1 MTALPRR
8 LRSIDLTAAG
18 SKIARHAVQ
27 SLLPAVLGVLVSLSV
42 VRRFGPESWGA
53 YVNVVLALQL
63 AAHLTAFG
71 HKELVLR
78 RLARDGAAI
87 GPTVRQNLG
96 VRARVLLPAAI
107 LAALGFGLWRGWSPA
122 TLLLGAGWIALRTW
136 VVSFEPVVL
145 QTQRFL
151 SAAVADALATA
162 LVLGGVWLGA
172 DADRAWLLGLAC
184 AGEVARLLW
193 LRRVLPETF
202 APAQPPSTPAAAAH
216 QAASAG
222 AELAA
227 SMPFFLLGAAG
238 LLGSKV
244 DLYCVS
250 ALLPEA
256 EVARFSVLS
265 NMLLWLQSISGL
277 LLMPFIRAVYGMSQV
292 ALYRLALGF
301 VGVGV
306 VVAGV
311 GAFGVG
317 LLLERAYHLPIER
330 ETLAVGALHVAQM
343 FGQVPAIYALYK
355 AGRERSVLW
364 TSAAIIVLNVPLNLW
379 LIPRFGL
386 LGALLSSAGVGTAA
400 ALSYLWRARGLASQ
414 SPR

>member
-1 MTALPRR
+1 MAALSDR
-8 LRSIDLTAAG
+8 LRSFDLPGAVG
-18 SKIARHAVQ
+18 KIARHGLQ
-27 SLLPAVLGVLVSLSV
+27 TLLPAVLGVLVSLSV
-42 VRRFGPESWGA
+42 VRRDGASAWGA
-53 YVNVVLALQL
+53 YVNVVLVLQL

-71 HKELVLR
+71 NKELILR
-78 RLARDGAAI
+78 RIARDGEAI
-87 GPTVRQNLG
+87 GPAVRGNLAT
-96 VRARVLLPAAI
+96 RARTLLPLAVVAA
-107 LAALGFGLWRGWSPA
+107 AAFGWWRGWSLP
-122 TLLLGAGWIALRTW
+122 TLALGAAWIGLRT
-136 VVSFEPVVL
+136 VNVSFDPAIL

-151 SAAVADALATA
+151 SAAGADALATA
-162 LVLGGVWLGA
+162 VVLGGVWLGSDA
-172 DADRAWLLGLAC
+172 DAAWLLGLAC
-184 AGEVARLLW
+184 AGEVARMAW
-193 LRRVLPETF
+193 LARALPEVRASTAE
-202 APAQPPSTPAAAAH
+202 APPARDAAT
-216 QAASAG
+216 
-222 AELAA
+222 ELAA
-227 SMPFFLLGAAG
+227 SLPFFLLGVAG
-238 LLGSKV
+238 LVGSKV

-256 EVARFSVLS
+256 EVTRFSVLA

-306 VVAGV
+306 VVGGV
-311 GAFGVG
+311 GAVGVG
-317 LLLERAYHLPIER
+317 LLLEHAYQLPIAT

>member
-87 GPTVRQNLG
+87 GPTVRHNLG

-136 VVSFEPVVL
+136 IVSFEPVVL

-202 APAQPPSTPAAAAH
+202 AATPTDAQ

-227 SMPFFLLGAAG
+227 SLPFFLLGAAG

-306 VVAGV
+306 LVGGV